1 MRRTY
6 LIKYTSI
13 ISLFK
18 FKFKFKFKQKY
29 VLFRLNKSI
38 TSIFIK
44 FLK

>member
-18 FKFKFKFKQKY
+18 FKQKY
-29 VLFRLNKSI
+29 VLFRLNKST

>member
-6 LIKYTSI
+6 LIKYKSI
-13 ISLFK
+13 ISL
-18 FKFKFKFKQKY
+18 FKFKFKQKY

>member
-13 ISLFK
+13 ISLFI
-18 FKFKFKFKQKY
+18 FKFKFKQKY

>member
-13 ISLFK
+13 ISL